1 MKARYWPCFSVKRC
15 GPLRRAVPDLGLIV
29 RFDWSPLEEIRMNVR
44 YRVELS
50 QAERD
55 QLKVLLSGGKHA
67 ARKLKRAQILLA
79 ADARA
84 SDEEIA
90 RSVGVGGS
98 TVCRSKRRFVL
109 GNLEAALSEEPR
121 PGTARK
127 LSSKEEA
134 LLVATACSQPPAG
147 RARWTL
153 ELLAGE
159 MVKLTE
165 HADLS
170 RETVR
175 RRLAENDL
183 KPWRRDMWCIPEVDG
198 TYVARMEDVLDLY
211 AEAPDPK
218 RPVVCFDE
226 SPTQL
231 IGEVRQPIPAT
242 PGQLE
247 RYDCEDRR
255 NGTANLFVFLD
266 AHQPWR
272 TVKVTDSRT
281 ACDFAECMRDLVDLH
296 YPKAERI
303 RVVLDNLSTHSPGA
317 LYEAFPAPEAHRILR
332 RLEFHYTPKHASWL
346 NMVEIEIGVL
356 RTQCLDRRIDNRKIL
371 EAEIAEWERQRN
383 ARRARVKWMF
393 TTQRARIKLARAYP
407 EPLKES

>member
-1 MKARYWPCFSVKRC
+1 
-15 GPLRRAVPDLGLIV
+15 
-29 RFDWSPLEEIRMNVR
+29 MNVR

-50 QAERD
+50 QAERGE
-55 QLKVLLSGGKHA
+55 LEALLSGGKHA

-79 ADARA
+79 ADAGMG
-84 SDEEIA
+84 DEEIA
-90 RSVGVGGS
+90 RTIGVGGS
-98 TVCRSKRRFVL
+98 TVYRTKRRLVV

-121 PGTARK
+121 RGTQRK
-127 LSSKEEA
+127 LSGKEEA
-134 LLVATACSQPPAG
+134 LLVATACSKPPAG
-147 RARWTL
+147 LARWTL

-159 MVKLTE
+159 MVRLTE
-165 HADLS
+165 HGELS

-175 RRLAENDL
+175 RRLVENDL

-211 AEAPDPK
+211 AEPPDPK

-231 IGEVRQPIPAT
+231 IGEVRQPIPAA

-247 RYDCEDRR
+247 RYDCEYRR

-266 AHQPWR
+266 AHRPWR
-272 TVKVTDSRT
+272 TVKVTDQRT
-281 ACDFAECMRDLVDLH
+281 ARDFAHCMRDLVDLH
-296 YPKAERI
+296 YPTAERI
-303 RVVLDNLSTHSPGA
+303 RVVLDNLSTHSAGA

-332 RLEFHYTPKHASWL
+332 RLEFHFTPKHASWL

-356 RTQCLDRRIDNRKIL
+356 RSQCLDRRIGDRKTL
-371 EAEIAEWERQRN
+371 EAEIAAWECRRN
-383 ARRARVKWMF
+383 VTSARIKWMF
-393 TTQRARIKLARAYP
+393 TTQRARTKLLRAYP
-407 EPLKES
+407 DPANES

>member
-1 MKARYWPCFSVKRC
+1 
-15 GPLRRAVPDLGLIV
+15 
-29 RFDWSPLEEIRMNVR
+29 MNVR

-55 QLKVLLSGGKHA
+55 ELKALLSGGKHA
-67 ARKLKRAQILLA
+67 ARKLKRSQILLA
-79 ADARA
+79 ADAGA
-84 SDEEIA
+84 CDEEIT
-90 RSVGVGGS
+90 RSVGVSGS
-98 TVCRSKRRFVL
+98 TVSRTKRRFVL
-109 GNLEAALSEEPR
+109 GNLEAALREEPR
-121 PGTARK
+121 PGAQRK
-127 LSSKEEA
+127 LSGKEEA
-134 LLVATACSQPPAG
+134 LLVAVACAKAPAG

-165 HADLS
+165 HGELS

-247 RYDCEDRR
+247 RYDCEYRR

-266 AHQPWR
+266 AHRPWR
-272 TVKVTDSRT
+272 TVKVTDRRT
-281 ACDFAECMRDLVDLH
+281 ARDFAQCMRDLVDLH
-296 YPKAERI
+296 YPKAETI

-317 LYEAFPAPEAHRILR
+317 LYEAFPAPEAHRILH

-356 RTQCLDRRIDNRKIL
+356 RGQCLDRRIDNRQIL
-371 EAEIAEWERQRN
+371 EAEIAEWQRQRN
-383 ARRARVKWMF
+383 AARARIKWMF
-393 TTQRARIKLARAYP
+393 TTQRARSKLMRAYP
-407 EPLKES
+407 DPDKES

>member
-1 MKARYWPCFSVKRC
+1 
-15 GPLRRAVPDLGLIV
+15 
-29 RFDWSPLEEIRMNVR
+29 MNIR
-44 YRVELS
+44 YRIDLS
-50 QAERD
+50 QAEREH
-55 QLKVLLSGGKHA
+55 LAALVSGGTHP
-67 ARKLKRAQILLA
+67 ARRIKRAQILLA
-79 ADARA
+79 ADA
-84 SDEEIA
+84 
-90 RSVGVGGS
+90 GVGDEGIAAS
-98 TVCRSKRRFVL
+98 GPGGCTPLYPPKRRFIEGDL
-109 GNLEAALSEEPR
+109 DAALSEEPR
-121 PGTARK
+121 PGAARK
-127 LSSKEEA
+127 LSGKEEA
-134 LLVATACSQPPAG
+134 ILVATACTRPPAG

-159 MVKLTE
+159 MVRLTE
-165 HADLS
+165 HAGLS

-175 RRLAENDL
+175 RPLAENDL

-231 IGEVRQPIPAT
+231 IGEVRKAIPAK

-247 RYDCEDRR
+247 RDDCEYRR

-407 EPLKES
+407 EPLKGSYPLCRGIICFSIFSRRWHVE